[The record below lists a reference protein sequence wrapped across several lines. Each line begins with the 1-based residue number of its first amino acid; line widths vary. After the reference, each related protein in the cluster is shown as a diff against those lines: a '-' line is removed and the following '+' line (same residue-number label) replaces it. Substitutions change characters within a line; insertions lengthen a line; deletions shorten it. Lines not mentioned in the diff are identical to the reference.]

1 MWASTPTNVV
11 RVCIGASVFA
21 GACRRAD
28 RVVRPYG
35 CVRIRTGAFKFAMS
49 CRAGGVEPRPYADLA
64 VWYKRGNSSKRTPLL
79 LICLAARATFPIWGR
94 LFSAHRTLSR
104 APGNSKKGSQP
115 LLGRSEVRQGE
126 ISSSQAPCPSPRRKR
141 QVSLI
146 ALLVLSKLCPLRWDT
161 IWFFPL
167 GCLSLHHQRRFLSPR
182 ERKGG

>member
-1 MWASTPTNVV
+1 MW
-11 RVCIGASVFA
+11 VCKCLLRNPSVSLRLTAPFTQGSLRGVQFDGA
-21 GACRRAD
+21 D
-28 RVVRPYG
+28 K
-35 CVRIRTGAFKFAMS
+35 I
-49 CRAGGVEPRPYADLA
+49 
-64 VWYKRGNSSKRTPLL
+64 WQHSKCTALL
-79 LICLAARATFPIWGR
+79 LIRLAARATFPTWGR

-161 IWFFPL
+161 IWFFSL
-167 GCLSLHHQRRFLSPR
+167 GCLSLHHQRRC
-182 ERKGG
+182 RKPFAPLARYGFGSL

>member
-1 MWASTPTNVV
+1 MFCQS
-11 RVCIGASVFA
+11 RQSS
-21 GACRRAD
+21 RR
-28 RVVRPYG
+28 
-35 CVRIRTGAFKFAMS
+35 
-49 CRAGGVEPRPYADLA
+49 GGVLPRPYADLV
-64 VWYKRGNSSKRTPLL
+64 VWYKRSNSSKRTPLL
-79 LICLAARATFPIWGR
+79 LIRLAARATFPTWGR

-161 IWFFPL
+161 IWFFSL
-167 GCLSLHHQRRFLSPR
+167 GCLSLHHQRRCRKPFAPLARYGFGSLYCSFATR
-182 ERKGG
+182 KKGGLSLPLLHRAA